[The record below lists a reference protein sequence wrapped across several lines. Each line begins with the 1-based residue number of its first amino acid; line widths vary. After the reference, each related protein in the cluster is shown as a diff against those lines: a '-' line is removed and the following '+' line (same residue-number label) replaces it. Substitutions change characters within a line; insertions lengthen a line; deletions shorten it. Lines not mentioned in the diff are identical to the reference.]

1 MVNGNT
7 NIAGHSIQFKGG
19 ISLAAQKNITES
31 VYHVG
36 GLKGDHCRDRIEHT
50 LSHLYGVSS
59 VKVDMASQQVVVSH
73 DETVNSSG
81 YIEETLQSLGYSVQ
95 E

>member
-1 MVNGNT
+1 MAT
-7 NIAGHSIQFKGG
+7 
-19 ISLAAQKNITES
+19 QKNTKQS
-31 VYHVG
+31 VYRIG

-59 VKVDMASQQVVVSH
+59 VKVDMASKQVAVNH
-73 DETVNSSG
+73 DESVTPSG

-95 E
+95 G